1 MHPAKSV
8 IFFTTASGAGYGLAF
23 LLILFSILGILP
35 TSAGLGWAGFLIA
48 GALVTAGLL
57 SSTLHLGHPER
68 AWRALTQWRSSWLS
82 REGVMAVL
90 TYPPVI
96 LYAAG
101 WVFGADLTNPLW
113 VVIGLIACLFS
124 AVTVFCTAMIYA
136 SLKPVHAW
144 ANPLVPVGYSLFAV
158 MTGAVLLSFLARLSG
173 ISPIAPEVAALITLA
188 LGYGLKSAYWARM
201 EDKPAPSTMET
212 ATGLGT
218 IGKVSLLEAPHSEA
232 NYLMHE
238 MVFKIARKHAQK
250 LRMVVVG
257 GGFALPFLC
266 LGAAVLTGPVS
277 GLGTGLVG
285 LAVLFTAV
293 GIYTERWLFFAEAR
307 HTVGLYYGSGSA

>member
-1 MHPAKSV
+1 
-8 IFFTTASGAGYGLAF
+8 
-23 LLILFSILGILP
+23 
-35 TSAGLGWAGFLIA
+35 
-48 GALVTAGLL
+48 
-57 SSTLHLGHPER
+57 
-68 AWRALTQWRSSWLS
+68 
-82 REGVMAVL
+82 
-90 TYPPVI
+90 
-96 LYAAG
+96 
-101 WVFGADLTNPLW
+101 
-113 VVIGLIACLFS
+113 
-124 AVTVFCTAMIYA
+124 MIYA

-144 ANPLVPVGYSLFAV
+144 ANPLVPVGYCLFAV

-173 ISPIAPEVAALITLA
+173 ISPIAPEVASLITLA

-257 GGFALPFLC
+257 GGFAFLC
-266 LGAAVLTGPVS
+266 LGVAVLTGPVS

-293 GIYTERWLFFAEAR
+293 GIYTERWLFLRRPVHGRPLLRFGVR
-307 HTVGLYYGSGSA
+307 LTRGRLFRQDQYSPQVVDICSAGPVRQGHPA